1 MNERPE
7 DETERREWPW
17 PWIAGGLVALL
28 VILVAYLS
36 FGGGGKNEDRLS
48 DTVVEREETT
58 TPEQQC
64 AAQSVHERIKREL
77 FRRAAQARG
86 SDTDAFASVARHAS
100 VRMEAPMPTLDAD
113 TAGTVSCTGLLWLDL
128 PPGVTASGRRT
139 LSGDLIYTVRRTSD
153 GDLLLAGLGN
163 AEAIISP
170 LATLARAPTPEEEVL
185 ANEMTPVTDGVAQ
198 PQDGFEIVV
207 PPGAQPDAGGSG
219 PSYDC
224 GDASTSSEVAGCN
237 DAGLAAIAQLAPGE
251 RRGTAYGVF
260 NALYGVAWF
269 AGSVLL
275 GALYDR
281 SVASGNAQQRALLVR
296 TRDRFLAYRDGCRTT
311 GCIAGAYQGRMREIR
326 DIMAGQWEAPR

>member
-1 MNERPE
+1 MNEQPE

-224 GDASTSSEVAGCN
+224 GDASTSSEVAVCN
-237 DAGLAAIAQLAPGE
+237 DAGLAALDRQMA
-251 RRGTAYGVF
+251 
-260 NALYGVAWF
+260 
-269 AGSVLL
+269 
-275 GALYDR
+275 ALYDR

>member
-1 MNERPE
+1 MNEQPE

-86 SDTDAFASVARHAS
+86 SDADAFASVARHAS

-207 PPGAQPDAGGSG
+207 PPGTQPDAGGSG

-224 GDASTSSEVAGCN
+224 GDASTSSEVAVCN
-237 DAGLAAIAQLAPGE
+237 DAGLAALDRQMA
-251 RRGTAYGVF
+251 
-260 NALYGVAWF
+260 
-269 AGSVLL
+269 
-275 GALYDR
+275 ALYDR

>member
-1 MNERPE
+1 MNEQPE

-86 SDTDAFASVARHAS
+86 SDADAFASVARHAS

-224 GDASTSSEVAGCN
+224 GDASTSSEVAVCN
-237 DAGLAAIAQLAPGE
+237 DAGLAALDRQMA
-251 RRGTAYGVF
+251 V
-260 NALYGVAWF
+260 
-269 AGSVLL
+269 
-275 GALYDR
+275 LYDR

>member
-1 MNERPE
+1 MNEQPE

-170 LATLARAPTPEEEVL
+170 LATLARAPTPEEEGL

-224 GDASTSSEVAGCN
+224 GDASTSSEVAVCN
-237 DAGLAAIAQLAPGE
+237 DAGLAALDRQMA
-251 RRGTAYGVF
+251 
-260 NALYGVAWF
+260 
-269 AGSVLL
+269 
-275 GALYDR
+275 ALYDR

>member
-1 MNERPE
+1 MNEQPE

-86 SDTDAFASVARHAS
+86 SDADAFASVARHAS

-185 ANEMTPVTDGVAQ
+185 ANEMTPVTDGVAL

-207 PPGAQPDAGGSG
+207 PPGAQPVAGGSG

-224 GDASTSSEVAGCN
+224 GDASTSSEVAVCN
-237 DAGLAAIAQLAPGE
+237 DAGLAALDRQMA
-251 RRGTAYGVF
+251 V
-260 NALYGVAWF
+260 
-269 AGSVLL
+269 
-275 GALYDR
+275 LYDR